1 MGNMILNS
9 KERKQLFGRLET
21 QWGIAVP
28 DAMREQAWLKSGERY
43 YLAGRSLEQLPGLR
57 LERLRIYTLSEH
69 DGALRLS
76 VEGSQLLGPYAKKN
90 VVELSPELAHRWLK
104 GESLEIQ
111 AEAAGFVFVRSGKDY
126 LGCGRYAGGK
136 LPNFVP
142 KERRLSAH
150 AEPF

>member
-57 LERLRIYTLSEH
+57 LERLGIYTLSEH

-76 VEGSQLLGPYAKKN
+76 VEGSQLLPSLAA
-90 VVELSPELAHRWLK
+90 VVF
-104 GESLEIQ
+104 IQ
-111 AEAAGFVFVRSGKDY
+111 SFFPNNPSWPNPNKIP
-126 LGCGRYAGGK
+126 K
-136 LPNFVP
+136 L
-142 KERRLSAH
+142 L
-150 AEPF
+150 